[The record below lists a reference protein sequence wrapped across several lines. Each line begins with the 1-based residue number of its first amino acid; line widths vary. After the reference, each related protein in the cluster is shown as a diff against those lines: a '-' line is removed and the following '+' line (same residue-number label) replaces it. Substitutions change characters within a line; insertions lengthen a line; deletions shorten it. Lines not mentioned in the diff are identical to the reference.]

1 MSYIYFN
8 LNNNKFSIIIFIFAS
23 LPIFIKI
30 TSLSTTWDS
39 NLSKYSSTTLPRAFL
54 KRALPPIESTTYI
67 HRYRSPFP
75 PVFIPNFLLLAQ
87 KKKKKKALQSYPI
100 KKIRRNFHRLDE
112 PPFDTHSH
120 GSSEGARIVRL
131 WRWSSRCFDHGD
143 PPSVAHITKPVV
155 PLSRVY
161 NPLYNTFH
169 RDNPQLLPLGFKS
182 AVSISPTAVS
192 RGAR

>member
-1 MSYIYFN
+1 MLLYLYLFKSLLYQPLGTQTCPNILPQFF
-8 LNNNKFSIIIFIFAS
+8 LALFQKELSLLSSPQLIFIDIDPLFLPYLSQIFFCS
-23 LPIFIKI
+23 L
-30 TSLSTTWDS
+30 
-39 NLSKYSSTTLPRAFL
+39 
-54 KRALPPIESTTYI
+54 
-67 HRYRSPFP
+67 
-75 PVFIPNFLLLAQ
+75 
-87 KKKKKKALQSYPI
+87 KKKKALQSYPI

-131 WRWSSRCFDHGD
+131 WRWPSRCFDHGD